1 MALQA
6 EEPCKRLAAELA
18 AAKMLESRAS
28 RELEEAR
35 PGNGLS
41 PSLRAAAE
49 ARAEIASTSLWR
61 SVPKKRGS
69 KDGLTW
75 D

>member
-18 AAKMLESRAS
+18 AANMLESRAS

-61 SVPKKRGS
+61 SVPNKKRQQGWL
-69 KDGLTW
+69 DL